1 MFYLYILHSPSS
13 DIFYVGSTDNVER
26 RLDEHNY
33 LSENSFTS
41 KHRPW
46 HLIVAFEI
54 GHSRTIALK
63 IEKHIKRQK
72 SRKYIEDIIERN
84 SIDRLIAR
92 FSSVA

>member
-1 MFYLYILHSPSS
+1 MFYIYILYSPSS
-13 DIFYVGSTDNVER
+13 DIYYVGSTDNVER
-26 RLDEHNY
+26 RLEEHNY

-46 HLIVAFEI
+46 RLKVAFEV
-54 GHSRTIALK
+54 GHSRTAALK

-72 SRKYIEDIIERN
+72 NRKYIEDIIERN

-92 FSSVA
+92 FSSVG